1 MNSNEVFGR
10 DASMYDVLNPPGNPW
25 LKAISASK
33 VPLPHGVRILRNSS
47 EESTSFDRHVRLR
60 AAKERLRDFVDME

>member
-1 MNSNEVFGR
+1 MSSGEIFGR
-10 DASMYDVLNPPGNPW
+10 GVTLGDVLNPPGNPW

-47 EESTSFDRHVRLR
+47 EESTAFDRHVRLR
-60 AAKERLRDFVDME
+60 AAKERMRDFVDME